1 MAVFGQHPTPSSVLG
16 IDQPWGPWPGRAL
29 SREKGRVSRE
39 ENPPGKPVAGEEGA
53 AESRETG
60 PREQREKRKEGGMG
74 QRGVE
79 GSSSGIRG
87 GDGHQGWGWG
97 RPGLGVGWG
106 GGIGGGDSWH

>member
-29 SREKGRVSRE
+29 SPEKGRVSRE
-39 ENPPGKPVAGEEGA
+39 ENPQGEPVAGEEGA
-53 AESRETG
+53 AESRGPG

-74 QRGVE
+74 QWGVE
-79 GSSSGIRG
+79 GNNSGIRG
-87 GDGHQGWGWG
+87 GDGHQGWGRG

-106 GGIGGGDSWH
+106 GGMGGGDS